1 MRSRTSLAVVFALS
15 FVASAAH
22 ADDKSDA
29 ARLFKEGQELM
40 KAQRYADACPKLE
53 DSQKLDPQI
62 GTVLNLG
69 FCREKLGSTWL
80 SWLAYRDAELRADA
94 AGKRERVE
102 FARQHLAELEKS
114 LPRLVL
120 DCGSDKIDDLAVEGR
135 VVPGANNGQPFT
147 AESGKRTFKFTKG
160 GKKPASI
167 EVLVTKQS
175 SPQRIAC
182 PELVDEP
189 VATPPTPIE
198 GGGSGDGHGGGDTA
212 PPPPPSQPSRV
223 PMYVS
228 FAVGGAG
235 LVFGGVFTAL
245 MLSKKSEADLHC
257 PLQKCDAVGTPLIK
271 EAKDDGWIAT
281 GGYAVGLV
289 GLAAGAYFLFTT
301 PSAPAD
307 TAAPKAAL
315 VPMLGGGA
323 SGAAVVGRF

>member
-1 MRSRTSLAVVFALS
+1 LAVVFAVS
-15 FVASAAH
+15 FAAGAAH

-40 KAQRYADACPKLE
+40 KAQRFADACPKLE
-53 DSQKLDPQI
+53 DSQKLDPQL

-102 FARQHLAELEKS
+102 FARQHLSDLEKS
-114 LPRLVL
+114 LPKLVL
-120 DCGSDKIDDLAVEGR
+120 DCGSDKLDELSVEGR

-147 AESGKRTFKFTKG
+147 AESGKRTFKFAKA
-160 GKKPASI
+160 GKKAASI

-182 PELVDEP
+182 PELADEP
-189 VATPPTPIE
+189 VATTPSPNE
-198 GGGSGDGHGGGDTA
+198 GGGNGGSEGGDQP
-212 PPPPPSQPSRV
+212 PPPPPSQPSRA
-223 PMYVS
+223 PMYAS

-245 MLSKKSEADLHC
+245 MLSKKSEGDLHC
-257 PLQKCDAVGTPLIK
+257 PNQKCDATGAPLIK
-271 EAKDDGWIAT
+271 QAQDFGWYAT
-281 GGYAVGLV
+281 GGYAVGLI
-289 GLAAGAYFLFTT
+289 GLAVGGYFLFTT
-301 PSAPAD
+301 PSAPTD